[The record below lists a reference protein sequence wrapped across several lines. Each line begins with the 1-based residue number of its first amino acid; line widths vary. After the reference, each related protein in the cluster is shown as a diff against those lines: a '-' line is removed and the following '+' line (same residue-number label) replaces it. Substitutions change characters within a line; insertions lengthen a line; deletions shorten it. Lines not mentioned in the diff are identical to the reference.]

1 MSERITVEVR
11 GGVADVRLNRPE
23 KLNAMDEA
31 MFEAVI
37 ATGERLARDGAV
49 RAVVLSGEG
58 RAFCAGLDMA
68 NFTDMAGDEPP
79 SDRLFGTTRTPS
91 GANRA
96 QRMAMT
102 WRDLPMPVI
111 AAVHGAAFGGGLQ
124 MALGCDIRCAAP
136 DARFSLMEIRWGLVP
151 DMGGMALLRNL
162 VRDDVARE
170 LTWTGRQV
178 SGEEAAGLGLVTRL
192 SPGPREAAMALALE
206 IAAKSPDAIRGGKRL
221 LNLAADGRQ
230 RDILLLETEEQLAL
244 MGTVNQREALQANL
258 EKREPSF
265 SD

>member
-1 MSERITVEVR
+1 MNDRITVDIR
-11 GGVADVRLNRPE
+11 AGVADVRLNRPD
-23 KLNAMDEA
+23 KLNALDDA
-31 MFEAVI
+31 MFDAVI
-37 ATGERLARDGAV
+37 RTGERLAQEKTV

-58 RAFCAGLDMA
+58 RAFCAGLDMS

-79 SDRLFGTTRTPS
+79 SDRLFGKTRSSS

-96 QRMAMT
+96 QQMAMT

-111 AAVHGAAFGGGLQ
+111 ASIHGAAFGGGLQ
-124 MALGCDIRCAAP
+124 IALGCDIRFATP
-136 DARFSLMEIRWGLVP
+136 DARLSVMEIRWGLIP

-192 SPGPREAAMALALE
+192 SANPHEAAMALATE
-206 IAAKSPDAIRGGKRL
+206 IAAKSPNAVRSGKRL
-221 LNLAADGRQ
+221 LNLAADGDQ
-230 RDILLLETEEQLAL
+230 RNILLLETEEQLTL
-244 MGTVNQREALQANL
+244 MGRANQREALQANL

-265 SD
+265 RD

>member
-1 MSERITVEVR
+1 MNDRITVDIR
-11 GGVADVRLNRPE
+11 AGVADVRLNRPD
-23 KLNAMDEA
+23 KLNALDEA
-31 MFEAVI
+31 MFKAVI
-37 ATGERLARDGAV
+37 DTGERLAGEKTV

-58 RAFCAGLDMA
+58 RAFCAGLDMG
-68 NFTDMAGDEPP
+68 NFTEMAADEPP
-79 SDRLFGTTRTPS
+79 SDRLFGKTRTAS

-96 QRMAMT
+96 QQMAMT

-111 AAVHGAAFGGGLQ
+111 ASIHGAAFGGGLQ
-124 MALGCDIRCAAP
+124 MALGCDIRFATP
-136 DARFSLMEIRWGLVP
+136 DSRLSVMEIRWGLVP

-178 SGEEAAGLGLVTRL
+178 SGEAAAGLGLVTHL
-192 SPGPREAAMALALE
+192 SEDPHDAAMTLARE

-221 LNLAADGRQ
+221 LNLAADADQ
-230 RDILLLETEEQLAL
+230 QEILRIETEEQVRL
-244 MGTVNQREALQANL
+244 MGTENQREALRANL